1 MFHDSIEHNR
11 SFSLSFLEAWGGA
24 ATTRVGDDD
33 RSSRSVL
40 RADGGGGSSS
50 SVSVCAGSAGV
61 AIRAMRPLAA
71 GTEVLTNYLDVADE
85 GAVAALGPRGRSKAL
100 AQSLSK

>member
-1 MFHDSIEHNR
+1 
-11 SFSLSFLEAWGGA
+11 
-24 ATTRVGDDD
+24 
-33 RSSRSVL
+33 
-40 RADGGGGSSS
+40 
-50 SVSVCAGSAGV
+50 VCAGSAGV